1 MDAGWSPG
9 FPGCRSAM
17 GVGGGLCCP
26 GWWGCRLGQPQAP
39 RTLGF
44 QPGILAGAPLSLML
58 TPGEQDGGR
67 AWVPGAADMAPELS
81 CWARPSASSSD
92 KRGSKDL
99 LQKHRVSVV
108 AGNTSRLRKVRWPGA
123 PASGLCPPPTPLLPG
138 PILQGAGHPKLPP
151 VSSFQRGGPGGLP
164 GEEGPRALGRSVGGR
179 EGAQGTLAPRSDVWA
194 AFQRQQLMLAHSEEG
209 PLTGERKATGQ
220 SGGKGN
226 RVIALPPTPGA
237 GVGETGAL
245 SPFAV
250 FSPPWGVGRSR
261 CHQCFSL

>member
-151 VSSFQRGGPGGLP
+151 VSSFQRGGAGRLAWGGRTTGPRQERGRAGRSSGNVGPKVRCLGGLP
-164 GEEGPRALGRSVGGR
+164 AAAANVSTLGGR
-179 EGAQGTLAPRSDVWA
+179 
-194 AFQRQQLMLAHSEEG
+194 
-209 PLTGERKATGQ
+209 ATH
-220 SGGKGN
+220 GGKEGD
-226 RVIALPPTPGA
+226 RAEWGK
-237 GVGETGAL
+237 GEPSHCTAPHPRGGGRRDRGSQSLCCLLTSLGSRAVTL
-245 SPFAV
+245 SPV
-250 FSPPWGVGRSR
+250 F
-261 CHQCFSL
+261 